1 VRLLVVTISSD
12 LSLDKHYYMF
22 NVLLLAPSDP
32 PNTSITRYRLRS
44 GSCTRSH
51 CVPCRLL

>member
-1 VRLLVVTISSD
+1 
-12 LSLDKHYYMF
+12 MF